1 MNQGSITDVIG
12 LFVLI
17 STAVFSAEA
26 AAIIGPYMAIVVAAA
41 IGASF
46 SLAKREKTT
55 RMSALW
61 FFLRVCGL
69 AVVVAGGLSALL
81 AKFHPVLT
89 ERALLAPV
97 AFAIGLV
104 GDDWGSVGRWGL
116 EFVRDSVFRRRR
128 GDNDE

>member
-55 RMSALW
+55 RVSALW

-97 AFAIGLV
+97 AFIIGLV
-104 GDDWGSVGRWGL
+104 GDEWPSVVRWGVD
-116 EFVRDSVFRRRR
+116 FVRDFVFRKR
-128 GDNDE
+128 GDER

>member
-1 MNQGSITDVIG
+1 MNQTSITDVIG

-17 STAVFSAEA
+17 STAIFSVEVSNV
-26 AAIIGPYMAIVVAAA
+26 IGPYVAIVVTAA

-46 SLAKREKTT
+46 SLARRDKTT
-55 RMSALW
+55 RFSALL

-69 AVVVAGGLSALL
+69 AVVVAGGAAAIL
-81 AKFHPVLT
+81 AKFHPILS

-104 GDDWGSVGRWGL
+104 GDDWSSVRRWGL
-116 EFVRDSVFRRRR
+116 DFVRDSVFRKRR
-128 GDNDE
+128 GGNDE

>member
-1 MNQGSITDVIG
+1 MNQGTITDVIG

-17 STAVFSAEA
+17 STAIFSAEVSA
-26 AAIIGPYMAIVVAAA
+26 VIGPYMAIVVAAA

-55 RMSALW
+55 RVSALW

-81 AKFHPVLT
+81 AKFHPILT

-97 AFAIGLV
+97 AFIIGLV
-104 GDDWGSVGRWGL
+104 GDEWPSVVRWGL

>member
-12 LFVLI
+12 LFVLV

-55 RMSALW
+55 RVSALW

-81 AKFHPVLT
+81 AKFHPILT

-97 AFAIGLV
+97 AFIIGLV
-104 GDDWGSVGRWGL
+104 GDEWPSVVRWGL

>member
-55 RMSALW
+55 RVSALW

-81 AKFHPVLT
+81 AKFHPILT

-97 AFAIGLV
+97 AFIIGLV
-104 GDDWGSVGRWGL
+104 GDEWPSVVRWGL

>member
-1 MNQGSITDVIG
+1 MNQGTITDVIG

-17 STAVFSAEA
+17 STAIFSAEVS
-26 AAIIGPYMAIVVAAA
+26 AIIGPYMAIVVAAA

-55 RMSALW
+55 RVSALW

-97 AFAIGLV
+97 AFIIGLV
-104 GDDWGSVGRWGL
+104 GDEWSSVVRWGVD
-116 EFVRDSVFRRRR
+116 FFRDFVFRKR
-128 GDNDE
+128 GDER

>member
-55 RMSALW
+55 RVSALW

-97 AFAIGLV
+97 AFIIGLV
-104 GDDWGSVGRWGL
+104 GDEWGSVGRWGL

>member
-17 STAVFSAEA
+17 STAIFSAEVSA
-26 AAIIGPYMAIVVAAA
+26 VIGPYVAIFVTAA

-46 SLAKREKTT
+46 SLARRDKTT
-55 RMSALW
+55 RVSALW

-69 AVVVAGGLSALL
+69 AVVVAGGAAAIL
-81 AKFHPVLT
+81 AKFNPVLS
-89 ERALLAPV
+89 ERALLEPV